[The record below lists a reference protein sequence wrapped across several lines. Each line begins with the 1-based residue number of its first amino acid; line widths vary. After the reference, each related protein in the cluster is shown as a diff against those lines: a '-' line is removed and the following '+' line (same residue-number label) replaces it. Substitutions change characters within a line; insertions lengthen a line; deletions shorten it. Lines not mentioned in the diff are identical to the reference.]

1 MSYTDISKKPSTQKS
16 SPSNFTV
23 VESYKMIRT
32 NLLFLLSQ
40 ADKKSFTVS
49 SANEAEGKSTTSINV
64 AIAFSQLGCRVLL
77 IDTDMRRSSVHKKL
91 RISNEK
97 GLSSLLVGFTTLEET
112 VHKVND
118 NLDVITAGAIPPN
131 PSELLASQRMKDL
144 LEKLH
149 TVYDYIIVDAPP
161 VNVVSDALV
170 VAPQTGGIVFVV
182 RDHITQHSQIAKA
195 IKNIKFT
202 GAHTL
207 GLVLND
213 ARNAHKKPSR
223 YEYHNENANYN
234 YTYNYSYKRSSKD

>member
-1 MSYTDISKKPSTQKS
+1 MSYTDVSKKSSPMKS
-16 SPSNFTV
+16 APSNFTV

-40 ADKKSFTVS
+40 AEKKSFTVS

-97 GLSSLLVGFTTLEET
+97 GLSSLLGGFTTLEET
-112 VHKVND
+112 IHQVNP
-118 NLDVITAGAIPPN
+118 NLDVIPAGAIPPN
-131 PSELLASQRMKDL
+131 PSELLASQQMKEL
-144 LEKLH
+144 LTKLH
-149 TVYDYIIVDAPP
+149 SMYDYIVLDAPP

-170 VAPQTGGIVFVV
+170 VAPQTSGIVFVV
-182 RDHITQHSQIAKA
+182 RDHVTQHSQIQKA
-195 IKNIKFT
+195 LKNINFA

-213 ARNAHKKPSR
+213 ARNAHKKSSR
-223 YEYHNENANYN
+223 YEYRNENANYN
-234 YTYNYSYKRSSKD
+234 YNYSYNRSSKE

>member
-49 SANEAEGKSTTSINV
+49 SANEAEGKSTTSINI

-112 VHKVND
+112 VHKIND

-131 PSELLASQRMKDL
+131 PSELLASQQMKDL
-144 LEKLH
+144 IEKLH
-149 TVYDYIIVDAPP
+149 TVYDYIVLDAPP

-170 VAPQTGGIVFVV
+170 VAPQTSGIVFVV
-182 RDHITQHSQIAKA
+182 RDHITQHSQISKA
-195 IKNIKFT
+195 LKSIKFA
-202 GAHTL
+202 GANTL

-213 ARNAHKKPSR
+213 ARNAHKKSSR
-223 YEYHNENANYN
+223 YEYRNENVNYN
-234 YTYNYSYKRSSKD
+234 YNYNYSYKRSSND